1 MSSVP
6 EVGSGQVAIFP
17 VFKGF
22 RKATDDQ
29 ATAATTSA
37 AGIFRT
43 GFTKAGQDAGIG
55 FSKSFS
61 SSSAASIKD
70 LTAAAAKA
78 AREVSASRLKE
89 QDAAGRLRIAEAQL
103 LETRA
108 RYSAES
114 SQAIRAEER
123 LATAQR
129 TLQTVQAS
137 VASSTDRLTA
147 AKRDLASASLAANS
161 AGERS
166 NSVFSR
172 LGGIFN
178 SAGQDGASRFT
189 QGFKDVL
196 GGVLGANILTGIG
209 YTIGR
214 TIGNAART
222 GIDYG
227 LDGIGL
233 ASDLEQSTGA
243 VTSVF
248 KDQADSIIT
257 ESKGAS
263 QAVGLTRATYQK
275 YATVVGAQLK
285 NLGISQGQVATKT
298 TDLISLGADLAA
310 QFGGPTSQAVEA
322 LSSLLRGERDPIE
335 RYGVSLKQVDI
346 DAKKAEL
353 GLSDLTGEADKQADV
368 TATLALLWAQTAD
381 AQGTFARESDTYAGK
396 QQRLLAT
403 LEEQQTRL
411 GEALLPTAT
420 DVLQFA
426 SDDLVP
432 ILAGAISESGPVL
445 VESIREIMPEVK
457 DLVATAADNLPDA
470 IRAATGFLGAAADS
484 FQNDFGRGSKGIFD
498 PAAWET
504 LQSDGQGF
512 FTWLTTSIG
521 STDDYWKTTG
531 DGFNVWW
538 QRFWDIN
545 YRTTQEKSDEIKA
558 YWVTSIDDTILEL
571 NARGK
576 DFVATGE
583 LWGDGLAEGFRNR
596 TSTVRQA
603 AADLAQEAVR
613 TTALG
618 WDVRSPSRK
627 ARQLSQ
633 YWGDGAAL
641 GLIDSKPKL
650 AAATRDLAS
659 VVTLADWAAA
669 DSTRLSQLLTPSPTV
684 AAAARTPA
692 PAPRDITV
700 VNPDPYVVVAML
712 MQELGGGMATR

>member
-22 RKATDDQ
+22 RKTTDTEV
-29 ATAATTSA
+29 TAATSSA

-55 FSKSFS
+55 FSKSFT

-147 AKRDLASASLAANS
+147 AKRDLAAASLAANS

-178 SAGQDGASRFT
+178 GAGQDGAARFT

-222 GIDYG
+222 AIGYG

-233 ASDLEQSTGA
+233 ASDLEQSSGA
-243 VTSVF
+243 VASVF
-248 KDQADSIIT
+248 KDQADIIIN
-257 ESKGAS
+257 ESKDAAQS
-263 QAVGLTRATYQK
+263 VGLTRATYQK
-275 YATVVGAQLK
+275 YATIVGAQLK
-285 NLGISQGQVATKT
+285 NLGIRQSEVATKT
-298 TDLISLGADLAA
+298 DDLIDLGADLAA

-420 DVLQFA
+420 DLLQFA
-426 SDDLVP
+426 NDDLVP

-445 VESIREIMPEVK
+445 VNSIREVMPEVK
-457 DLVATAADNLPDA
+457 SLISTAAENLPGA
-470 IRAATGFLGAAADS
+470 IRLSADAFSGFAKAFKRDS
-484 FQNDFGRGSKGIFD
+484 GEVFD
-498 PAAWET
+498 PAVWE
-504 LQSDGQGF
+504 GF
-512 FTWLTTSIG
+512 GLSLETAEDNWLRWVA
-521 STDDYWKTTG
+521 STDA
-531 DGFNVWW
+531 GFVQLTSAGFSWVSAQESYLN
-538 QRFWDIN
+538 FIEAKN
-545 YRTTQEKSDEIKA
+545 QEKSDAIKA

-613 TTALG
+613 TTANA

-627 ARQLSQ
+627 ARELSQ

-641 GLIDSKPKL
+641 GLIDRKPKL
-650 AAATRDLAS
+650 AAASRELAS
-659 VVTLADWAAA
+659 VVTLAEWTSA
-669 DSTRLSQLLTPSPTV
+669 DSARLSQLLTPAP
-684 AAAARTPA
+684 AAAPASGTAA
-692 PAPRDITV
+692 PAARDITV
-700 VNPDPYVVVAML
+700 INPDPYVVVAML